1 MHLVMYGMA
10 KTKLPDNPN
19 TSENKIRLPDNN
31 ESIQAI
37 VIHWNLALVYL
48 TLKCNAIDLF
58 GF

>member
-1 MHLVMYGMA
+1 MYGMA